1 MAIECPICLEE
12 ILEIYML
19 PCKHKFCK
27 ECFWRYINT
36 CYRDNKTHVNCP
48 LCRYIVVDIDINYVD
63 TPPHTTDKCILIF
76 AIMLFIVIP
85 YGFYEL
91 YSELNL

>member
-12 ILEIYML
+12 ILDIYML

-48 LCRYIVVDIDINYVD
+48 LCRYIVVDIVDNVD

-91 YSELNL
+91 YRELNL